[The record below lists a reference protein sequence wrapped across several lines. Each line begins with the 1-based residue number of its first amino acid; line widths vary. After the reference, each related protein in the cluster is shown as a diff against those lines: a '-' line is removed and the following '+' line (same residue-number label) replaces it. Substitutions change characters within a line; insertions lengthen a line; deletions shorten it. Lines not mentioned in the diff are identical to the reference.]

1 MGIVWGKPENY
12 RKTGS
17 SSAVRRNVNKES
29 PRKKS
34 STRRNNN
41 RPNREE
47 EEEEEEEAEDMP
59 PEIIEAMKE
68 AGFDPKDPKEF
79 DAFIESLQS
88 GGKRRVKHKRK

>member
-12 RKTGS
+12 KKTGS

-41 RPNREE
+41 RPNR
-47 EEEEEEEAEDMP
+47 EEEEEEAEDMP

>member
-47 EEEEEEEAEDMP
+47 EEEEEAEDMP

-79 DAFIESLQS
+79 DAFIESIQS

>member
-17 SSAVRRNVNKES
+17 SSSVRRNVNKES

-41 RPNREE
+41 RLNR
-47 EEEEEEEAEDMP
+47 EEEEEEAEDMP